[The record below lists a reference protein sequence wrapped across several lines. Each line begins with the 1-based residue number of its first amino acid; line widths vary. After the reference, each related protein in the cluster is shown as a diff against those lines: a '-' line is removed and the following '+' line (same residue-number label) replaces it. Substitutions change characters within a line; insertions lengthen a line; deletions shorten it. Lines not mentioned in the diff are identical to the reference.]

1 MKRILVVDDDTD
13 ILNLVKTILAL
24 NKYAVETI
32 ANWEQLNN
40 AVESFRPD
48 LILLDI
54 SLSGASG
61 LDLCSELKKA
71 EKTKNIPVVLF
82 SANVEMAKRV
92 SECGAVDYIAKPF
105 SIRDL
110 LGVIE
115 KNL

>member
-24 NKYAVETI
+24 NSYAVETI
-32 ANWEQLNN
+32 ADWKQLNN
-40 AVESFRPD
+40 AIESFRPH

-61 LDLCSELKKA
+61 LDLCDELKKA
-71 EKTKNIPVVLF
+71 ENTMHIPVVLF

-105 SIRDL
+105 SIKDL
-110 LGVIE
+110 LVIIE
-115 KNL
+115 KNS